1 MMKQIIHTD
10 SAPKAIGPYSQ
21 AVKTQG
27 LIFVSGQIPIDPQ
40 TGAIVD
46 GIEAQARQCF
56 SNVSAILKEAG
67 SDLSK
72 AVKITVYLKSLSD
85 FETVNRVYAEQFSG
99 DFPARCAVGGLE
111 IPKGALIELDVTAEA

>member
-1 MMKQIIHTD
+1 MKEIFHTD
-10 SAPKAIGPYSQ
+10 KAPKAIGPYSQ
-21 AVKTQG
+21 AVKAQG
-27 LIFVSGQIPIDPQ
+27 LIFVSGQLPIDPA
-40 TGAIVD
+40 TGNLAD

-56 SNVSAILKEAG
+56 QNVSEILKAAG

-85 FETVNRVYAEQFSG
+85 FETVNRVYAEQFEG
-99 DFPARCAVGGLE
+99 DFPARAAVGGFE

>member
-1 MMKQIIHTD
+1 MKEIIHTD

-21 AVKTQG
+21 AVKAQG
-27 LIFVSGQIPIDPQ
+27 VVFVSGQIPIDPA
-40 TGAIVD
+40 TGLIVE

-72 AVKITVYLKSLSD
+72 AVKITVYLKTLSD
-85 FETVNRVYAEQFSG
+85 FETVNRIYAEQFSG

-111 IPKGALIELDVTAEA
+111 IPKGALIELDVIAES